1 MLKTVLNLF
10 SSGFSMAGFSRFMV
24 FSLVVLT
31 LSMGVA
37 LALTISDRN
46 ALESN
51 LKSANSSIKT
61 LDKAVQDK
69 DQQIEEKAREL
80 DTANESFTGCQAAL
94 MSQNLTIAT
103 GAAHAKEQ
111 EVRAGQRAEAQ
122 LGKLDSNLSAD
133 RQVAATPALTTAWLR
148 GLFQ

>member
-1 MLKTVLNLF
+1 MFKAVQNLF
-10 SSGFSMAGFSRFMV
+10 SAGLNLTGFSRFMV

-37 LALTISDRN
+37 LALTISERN

-61 LDKAVQDK
+61 LDRAVQDK
-69 DQQIEEKAREL
+69 EQQIEEKTREL

-94 MSQNLTIAT
+94 SLQNLTIAS
-103 GAAHAKEQ
+103 GAAWAKEQ
-111 EVRAGQRAEAQ
+111 EVRSGQRAEAQ
-122 LGKLDSNLSAD
+122 LGKLDTNIAAD
-133 RQVAATPALTTAWLR
+133 RQVAATPALTTTWLR